1 MSRKCRPINLEASY
15 PTILQL
21 FYRNIRSSKCIINIE
36 MQWFMICK
44 DAVIN
49 VSLAFSCRFE
59 CEYLGTIFHQTLTA
73 FCRRGDFY
81 LAIFISLYL

>member
-1 MSRKCRPINLEASY
+1 
-15 PTILQL
+15 
-21 FYRNIRSSKCIINIE
+21 
-36 MQWFMICK
+36 MICK

-59 CEYLGTIFHQTLTA
+59 CEYLGTIFHQTLPA

-81 LAIFISLYL
+81 LTIFISLYL